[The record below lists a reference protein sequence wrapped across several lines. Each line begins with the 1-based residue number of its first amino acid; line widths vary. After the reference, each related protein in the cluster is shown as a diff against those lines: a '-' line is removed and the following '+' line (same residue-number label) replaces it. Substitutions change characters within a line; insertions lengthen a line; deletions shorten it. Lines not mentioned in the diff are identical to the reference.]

1 MIGYTVT
8 FLVLAAA
15 CAGFTFTPYAA
26 GYEAPARIAAIVF
39 TVLAALSLV
48 AHLVTKHRP
57 MLAGVARSGALAIV
71 SGLIGAGIYGWIDND
86 MSAEKLGRM
95 LDRSARNISSD
106 AGGAIG
112 EVAKDASEGAKST
125 LSEIQRSTGLA
136 EEPPEPPPEEADPN
150 GE

>member
-15 CAGFTFTPYAA
+15 CAGFTFTPYAE
-26 GYEAPARIAAIVF
+26 GYETYARIAAIVF
-39 TVLAALSLV
+39 TVLAALALA
-48 AHLVTKHRP
+48 AHLFTKHRP
-57 MLAGVARSGALAIV
+57 ALAAAARASALSIV

-95 LDRSARNISSD
+95 LDRGAKEISTD

-112 EVAKDASEGAKST
+112 GAAKEASEGAKST
-125 LSEIQRSTGLA
+125 LTDIQRSAGLT
-136 EEPPEPPPEEADPN
+136 EEDEKDPN